1 MQEYEYT
8 QEEDEEWNRLESKQS
23 FPFPS
28 REQMERLE
36 REANKVKGSLGPA
49 RISHPMDQED

>member
-8 QEEDEEWNRLESKQS
+8 QEEDEEWNRLEAKEG

-28 REQMERLE
+28 REQLERLE
-36 REANKVKGSLGPA
+36 REASKPKGSLGPA
-49 RISHPMDQED
+49 RISHPMEQED